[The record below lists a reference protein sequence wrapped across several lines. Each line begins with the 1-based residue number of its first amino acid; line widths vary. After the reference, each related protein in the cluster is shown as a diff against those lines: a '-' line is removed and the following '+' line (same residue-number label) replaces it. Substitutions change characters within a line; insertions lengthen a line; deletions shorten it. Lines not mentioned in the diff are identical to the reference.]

1 MGSEMC
7 IRDRYEGE
15 KGLKQPP
22 YDPEKPHL
30 HYPEPMYK
38 AMIATPDEVI
48 YKTGSHTEPPV
59 KV

>member
-1 MGSEMC
+1 VVALAGISEAELASY
-7 IRDRYEGE
+7 ISPAKYEGE

-30 HYPEPMYK
+30 HYPEPM
-38 AMIATPDEVI
+38 T
-48 YKTGSHTEPPV
+48 KTSSYTEPPV